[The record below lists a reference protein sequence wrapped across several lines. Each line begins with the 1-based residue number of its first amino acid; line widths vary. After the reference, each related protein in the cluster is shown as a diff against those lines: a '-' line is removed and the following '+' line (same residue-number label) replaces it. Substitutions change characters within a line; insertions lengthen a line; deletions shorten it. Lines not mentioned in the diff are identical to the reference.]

1 MNTFIFAEPE
11 EKKEIISIL
20 NQKGLMGNIYC
31 GNTFEDV
38 KGIID
43 KAPGENRF
51 IASDRKA
58 KNILGQIGL
67 MKSNLFLW
75 TKGTLVRY
83 GDYKTVKLKQ
93 KEAEAFKEL
102 ENKKR
107 SLYNPDD
114 LFKNK
119 RINEIEN
126 DTKNANITILN
137 EKWYSKV
144 ILALKNFFKRK

>member
-1 MNTFIFAEPE
+1 MKSTTTKAYTEVLELLKFFSTKQVKKIPETKLKVFLKYRDESYSYKIDETKSFFEQDMMPETKAIFT
-11 EKKEIISIL
+11 IL
-20 NQKGLMGNIYC
+20 
-31 GNTFEDV
+31 FEDYWAT
-38 KGIID
+38 D
-43 KAPGENRF
+43 EQ
-51 IASDRKA
+51 RK
-58 KNILGQIGL
+58 
-67 MKSNLFLW
+67 
-75 TKGTLVRY
+75 V
-83 GDYKTVKLKQ
+83 LKQ

-126 DTKNANITILN
+126 DAKNANITILN

>member
-1 MNTFIFAEPE
+1 MKNTTTKAYTEVLELLKFFSTEQVKKIPEIKLKVFLKYRDESYSYKIDETKSFFEQDMMPETKAIFT
-11 EKKEIISIL
+11 IL
-20 NQKGLMGNIYC
+20 
-31 GNTFEDV
+31 FEDYWAT
-38 KGIID
+38 D
-43 KAPGENRF
+43 EQ
-51 IASDRKA
+51 RK
-58 KNILGQIGL
+58 
-67 MKSNLFLW
+67 
-75 TKGTLVRY
+75 V
-83 GDYKTVKLKQ
+83 LKQ

-126 DTKNANITILN
+126 DTRNANITILN
-137 EKWYSKV
+137 KKWYSRV

>member
-1 MNTFIFAEPE
+1 MKNTTTKAYTEVLELLKFFSTEQVKKIPEIKLKVFLKYRDESYSYKIDETKSFFEQDMMPETKAIFT
-11 EKKEIISIL
+11 IL
-20 NQKGLMGNIYC
+20 
-31 GNTFEDV
+31 FEDYWAT
-38 KGIID
+38 D
-43 KAPGENRF
+43 EQ
-51 IASDRKA
+51 RK
-58 KNILGQIGL
+58 
-67 MKSNLFLW
+67 
-75 TKGTLVRY
+75 V
-83 GDYKTVKLKQ
+83 LKQ